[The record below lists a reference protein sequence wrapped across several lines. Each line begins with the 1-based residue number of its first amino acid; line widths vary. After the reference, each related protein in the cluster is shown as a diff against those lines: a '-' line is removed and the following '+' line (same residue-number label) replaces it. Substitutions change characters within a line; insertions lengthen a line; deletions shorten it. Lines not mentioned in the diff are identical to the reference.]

1 MPIWNGKKFV
11 DALPQT
17 SAAEAR
23 VSGKT
28 TDAKDCGCSTKSGAR
43 SVYTTWDIVPSAN
56 RSATV
61 DRAWKRAKWTDRD
74 GVVDMAKK
82 R

>member
-1 MPIWNGKKFV
+1 MAIWNGKKFV

-28 TDAKDCGCSTKSGAR
+28 TDAKDCGCSDKTKKH
-43 SVYTTWDIVPSAN
+43 
-56 RSATV
+56 ATV
-61 DRAWKRAKWTDRD
+61 DRAWKRAQWTDSD
-74 GVVDMAKK
+74 GVVLVHKN
-82 R
+82 

>member
-1 MPIWNGKKFV
+1 MPIWNGTKFV

-17 SAAEAR
+17 LAAESR
-23 VSGKT
+23 SSGKT
-28 TDAKDCGCSTKSGAR
+28 IDADCGCADK
-43 SVYTTWDIVPSAN
+43 PK